1 MHSNRA
7 QVAKIVIDV
16 LYELGEDLDKEELKV
31 ADENTRLFGAR
42 SAMDSMNLVSF
53 IADVEERVSDE
64 LNIEI
69 VLANQSAMSRM
80 HSPFRKVS
88 SCIDYITELISDDVS

>member
-7 QVAKIVIDV
+7 QITKIVIDV
-16 LYELGEDLDKEELKV
+16 LHELGEDIDKEELKV

-53 IADVEERVSDE
+53 IADVEERISDE
-64 LNIEI
+64 LNIEV

-88 SCIDYITELISDDVS
+88 SCIDYIMELIAGDVS